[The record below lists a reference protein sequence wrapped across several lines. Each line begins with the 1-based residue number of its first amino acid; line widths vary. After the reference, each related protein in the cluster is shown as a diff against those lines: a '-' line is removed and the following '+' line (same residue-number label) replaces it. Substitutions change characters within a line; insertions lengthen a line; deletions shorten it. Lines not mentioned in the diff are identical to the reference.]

1 MGLRRGNRA
10 LRIQWIEMYIPLF
23 QINLWSEEIVWWI
36 YSTSFHNPATCLQK
50 KKSDNNWMIVNCS
63 RIFHVFYSLMMG
75 EILPKR
81 KCNLFSF
88 SIRSWHEPHLQ
99 SSYQRFLKIDV
110 IFKVKN
116 KKVLSFK
123 GMSSLFIYFFGT
135 GIFDWQSID
144 ADPKS
149 GKN

>member
-1 MGLRRGNRA
+1 MRCIFLYFRSIFDLRKLCGEY
-10 LRIQWIEMYIPLF
+10 IQQVFITQPP
-23 QINLWSEEIVWWI
+23 V
-36 YSTSFHNPATCLQK
+36 CRK